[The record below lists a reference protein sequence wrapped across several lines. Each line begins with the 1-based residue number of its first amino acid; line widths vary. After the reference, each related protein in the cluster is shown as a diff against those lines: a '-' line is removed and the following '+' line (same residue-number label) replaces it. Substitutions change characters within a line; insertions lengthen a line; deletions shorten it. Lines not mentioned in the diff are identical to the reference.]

1 LMAGV
6 AIDVDHV
13 SRHFDLAGEQIWA
26 LRDVSL
32 NIAPGEFMAIIGRS
46 GSGKTT
52 LLNLIAGLDRP
63 NEGTVAIDGQLL
75 TNFSDHQF
83 TELRR
88 KRIGF
93 IFQSFGLLPLLSA
106 QENVELAM
114 RIAGASRRDRI
125 NRSREVLDMMGLGKR
140 ANHRPYELSGGEQQR
155 VAIAR
160 AIANRPALILADEPT
175 GELDSVTAVSIFRL
189 LRDVARSE
197 GITIL
202 TSTHDR
208 TVIELAT
215 RVEEL
220 ADGSLRSS
228 GHRDLLAYTAER
240 GGRHILSSS
249 ETPVS
254 QGADGA
260 ANGRPVAGAGPRVST
275 QDRTVA
281 SERSLEP
288 AHSVDQSAWSPPG
301 KHDPTAAPPEPPSH
315 SAFETPGQAEPGG
328 SHQDE
333 TAADDMHRWAPPD
346 RRGS

>member
-1 LMAGV
+1 MKVGV

-32 NIAPGEFMAIIGRS
+32 SIAPREFMAIIGRS

-63 NEGTVAIDGQLL
+63 SEGTISIDGQPL
-75 TNFSDHQF
+75 TSFSDHQL

-140 ANHRPYELSGGEQQR
+140 AHHRPYELSGGEQQR

-160 AIANRPALILADEPT
+160 AIVNRPALILADEPT
-175 GELDSVTAVSIFRL
+175 GELDSVTAISIFRL

-197 GITIL
+197 GITIV

-208 TVIELAT
+208 TVMELAT

-220 ADGSLRSS
+220 ADGRLRSS
-228 GHRDLLAYTAER
+228 EHRDLLAYTAER
-240 GGRHILSSS
+240 GGRPILPGS
-249 ETPVS
+249 ETQVVDDAR
-254 QGADGA
+254 GV
-260 ANGRPVAGAGPRVST
+260 ANGQPAAVAGARVT
-275 QDRTVA
+275 
-281 SERSLEP
+281 SL
-288 AHSVDQSAWSPPG
+288 DQSAWSPPG
-301 KHDPTAAPPEPPSH
+301 KHGPAGPPTDPPSH
-315 SAFETPGQAEPGG
+315 GASETTRQAEPAG
-328 SHQDE
+328 SHKDE
-333 TAADDMHRWAPPD
+333 LPADMQRWAPPD
-346 RRGS
+346 RSGS

>member
-1 LMAGV
+1 MAGV

-160 AIANRPALILADEPT
+160 AIANRPALILARRADRRVGLGDGRVDLSP
-175 GELDSVTAVSIFRL
+175 
-189 LRDVARSE
+189 VARRCP
-197 GITIL
+197 L
-202 TSTHDR
+202 RRNHDLDQHPR
-208 TVIELAT
+208 P
-215 RVEEL
+215 
-220 ADGSLRSS
+220 DG
-228 GHRDLLAYTAER
+228 D
-240 GGRHILSSS
+240 
-249 ETPVS
+249 
-254 QGADGA
+254 
-260 ANGRPVAGAGPRVST
+260 
-275 QDRTVA
+275 
-281 SERSLEP
+281 
-288 AHSVDQSAWSPPG
+288 
-301 KHDPTAAPPEPPSH
+301 
-315 SAFETPGQAEPGG
+315 
-328 SHQDE
+328 
-333 TAADDMHRWAPPD
+333 
-346 RRGS
+346 